1 MYGAGACTLN
11 TYWSKGWIKKMET
24 KQSVLQ
30 RVFGYSGF
38 RGGQEPLIDGILA
51 GRDVFGIMPTGGG
64 KSLCYQI
71 PALLL
76 PGVTLVISPLISLM
90 HDQVMA
96 LKNAGVAAAYVNS
109 SLTAQQIR
117 LVYRNI
123 CAGMYKIIYVAP
135 ERLLTDGFL
144 EAIQSRTV
152 SMVTVDEAH
161 CISQW
166 GQDFRPSYLKI
177 VDFLKLLPLRPVVS
191 AFTATATERVRQDV
205 EETLELRNPLRVV
218 TGFDRPNLR
227 FEVQK
232 PPKKADAIL
241 ELVRQRPGK
250 SGIIYCSTRKNVE
263 MVSELLCS
271 HGISSTRYHAGLSDQ
286 ERHDNQEDFLYDRAG
301 VMVATNAFGM
311 GIDKSNVSYV
321 IHYNMPQSLE
331 NYYQEAGRAGR
342 DGAAAE
348 CILLYAAGD
357 VETARF
363 LITHPGGAEEAAP
376 SPEQVQRDLARLDQM
391 VGYCKTRRCLRG
403 YILDYFGQA
412 HQERCGNCGNCSLQL
427 EERDITGEARTV
439 LSCAAHVR
447 QLLGYSLGLAAVQ
460 RVLLGSR
467 DRRLLQ
473 LRLDELEEYGSM
485 HRTGK
490 TVLRE
495 ISEALLAQEYLRVD
509 PEHRAVSLTEKGRR
523 VLAEG
528 QTVTMQTAVTAKRAA
543 VRADA
548 PEQTVDESLYTAL
561 KNLRFR
567 LAKQEH
573 LPAYVIF
580 SNATLEDM
588 ARKRPQDPAEFLQVS
603 GVGAVKAQRY
613 AAEFLQEIQ
622 KFQDKP

>member
-1 MYGAGACTLN
+1 
-11 TYWSKGWIKKMET
+11 MET
-24 KQSVLQ
+24 KESVLR
-30 RVFGYSGF
+30 RVFGYTAF
-38 RGGQEPLIDGILA
+38 RGGQEALIDAELA
-51 GRDVFGIMPTGGG
+51 GRDVFGVMPTGGG

-109 SLTAQQIR
+109 SLTVQQIR

-123 CAGMYKIIYVAP
+123 RAGMYKIIYVAP

-144 EAIQSRTV
+144 ETVQSCRV

-177 VDFLKLLPLRPVVS
+177 VDFLKLLPVRPVVS

-205 EETLELRNPLRVV
+205 EETLGLQNPLRVI

-227 FEVQK
+227 FEVRR
-232 PPKKADAIL
+232 PPKKPDAIL
-241 ELVRQRPGK
+241 ELVGQRRGK

-263 MVSELLCS
+263 KVCELLCA
-271 HGISSTRYHAGLSDQ
+271 HGFPATRYHAGLSDQ
-286 ERHDNQEDFLYDRAG
+286 ERHDNQEDFLYDRAA

-348 CILLYAAGD
+348 CILLYSAGD

-363 LITHPGGAEEAAP
+363 LILHPSGPEEEPA
-376 SPEQVQRDLARLDQM
+376 SQEQVQRDLVRLDQM
-391 VGYCKTRRCLRG
+391 VEYCKTQGCLRG
-403 YILDYFGQA
+403 YILDYFGQSHA
-412 HQERCGNCGNCSLQL
+412 ERCSNCGNCDLEL
-427 EERDITGEARTV
+427 EERDITAEARV
-439 LSCAAHVR
+439 ILDCAAHIR
-447 QLLGYSLGLAAVQ
+447 QQLGYSLGLVALR

-467 DRRLLQ
+467 ESRVLQ
-473 LRLDELEEYGSM
+473 LRLDRLPEYGAL
-485 HRTGK
+485 HRQGK
-490 TVLRE
+490 TALGQMT
-495 ISEALLAQEYLRVD
+495 EALVAQGSLHVD
-509 PEHRAVSLTEKGRR
+509 PEHRAVSLTEK
-523 VLAEG
+523 A
-528 QTVTMQTAVTAKRAA
+528 AA
-543 VRADA
+543 VQRG
-548 PEQTVDESLYTAL
+548 EQTVSMQVEAEQKTKKTAVRTGAPAQPVDEALYTAL

-567 LAKQEH
+567 LARQEH
-573 LPAYVIF
+573 MPAYIVF

-588 ARKRPQDPAEFLQVS
+588 ARRHPQNLEEFLQVS
-603 GVGAVKAQRY
+603 GVGSAKAQRY
-613 AAEFLQEIQ
+613 ADAFLAEIHRYDSETEPSA
-622 KFQDKP
+622 K

>member
-1 MYGAGACTLN
+1 
-11 TYWSKGWIKKMET
+11 MET
-24 KQSVLQ
+24 KKSILR
-30 RVFGYSGF
+30 RVFGYAAF
-38 RGGQEPLIDGILA
+38 RGGQETLIDGELA
-51 GRDVFGIMPTGGG
+51 GRDVFGVMPTGGG

-109 SLTAQQIR
+109 SLTVQQIR

-123 CAGMYKIIYVAP
+123 RAGMYKIIYVAP

-144 EAIQSRTV
+144 ETIQSCRV

-177 VDFLKLLPLRPVVS
+177 VDFLKLLPVRPVVS
-191 AFTATATERVRQDV
+191 AFTATATERVRRDV
-205 EETLELRNPLRVV
+205 EETLGLQNPLRVI

-227 FEVQK
+227 FEVRR
-232 PPKKADAIL
+232 PPKKPDAIL
-241 ELVRQRPGK
+241 ELVGQRRGK

-263 MVSELLCS
+263 KVCELLCV
-271 HGISSTRYHAGLSDQ
+271 HGFPATRYHAGLSDQ
-286 ERHDNQEDFLYDRAG
+286 ERHDNQEDFLYDRAA

-348 CILLYAAGD
+348 CILLYSAGD

-363 LITHPGGAEEAAP
+363 LILHPSGPEEEPA
-376 SPEQVQRDLARLDQM
+376 SQEQVQRDLVRLDQM
-391 VGYCKTRRCLRG
+391 VEYCKTQGCLRG
-403 YILDYFGQA
+403 YILDYFGQSHA
-412 HQERCGNCGNCSLQL
+412 ERCGNCGNCDLEL
-427 EERDITGEARTV
+427 EERDITAEARV
-439 LSCAAHVR
+439 ILDCAAHIR
-447 QLLGYSLGLAAVQ
+447 QQLGYSLGLVALR

-467 DRRLLQ
+467 ESRVLQ
-473 LRLDELEEYGSM
+473 LRLDRLPEYGAL
-485 HRTGK
+485 HRQGK
-490 TVLRE
+490 TALGQMT
-495 ISEALLAQEYLRVD
+495 EALVAQGYLHVD
-509 PEHRAVSLTEKGRR
+509 PEHRAVSLTEKAAAVQRGEQA
-523 VLAEG
+523 VSMQVEAERK
-528 QTVTMQTAVTAKRAA
+528 TKKTAVRTG
-543 VRADA
+543 A
-548 PEQTVDESLYTAL
+548 PAQPVDEALYTAL

-567 LAKQEH
+567 LARQEH
-573 LPAYVIF
+573 MPAYIVF

-588 ARKRPQDPAEFLQVS
+588 ARRHPQNLEEFLQVS
-603 GVGAVKAQRY
+603 GVGSTKAQRY
-613 AAEFLQEIQ
+613 ADAFLAEIHRYDSETE
-622 KFQDKP
+622 PSAN

>member
-1 MYGAGACTLN
+1 
-11 TYWSKGWIKKMET
+11 MET
-24 KQSVLQ
+24 KESILR
-30 RVFGYSGF
+30 RVFGYAAF
-38 RGGQEPLIDGILA
+38 RGGQETLIDGELA
-51 GRDVFGIMPTGGG
+51 GRDVFGVMPTGGG

-109 SLTAQQIR
+109 SLTVQQIR

-123 CAGMYKIIYVAP
+123 RAGMYKIIYVAP

-144 EAIQSRTV
+144 ETVQSCRV

-177 VDFLKLLPLRPVVS
+177 VDFLKLLPVRPVVS

-205 EETLELRNPLRVV
+205 EETLGLQNPLRVI

-227 FEVQK
+227 FEVRR
-232 PPKKADAIL
+232 PPKKPDAIL
-241 ELVRQRPGK
+241 ELVGQRRGR

-263 MVSELLCS
+263 KVCELLCA
-271 HGISSTRYHAGLSDQ
+271 HGFPATRYHAGLSDQ
-286 ERHDNQEDFLYDRAG
+286 ERHDNQEDFLYDRAPI
-301 VMVATNAFGM
+301 MVATNAFGM

-348 CILLYAAGD
+348 CILLYSAGD

-363 LITHPGGAEEAAP
+363 LILHPSGPEEEPA
-376 SPEQVQRDLARLDQM
+376 SQEQVQRDLVRLDQM
-391 VGYCKTRRCLRG
+391 VEYCKTQGCLRG
-403 YILDYFGQA
+403 YILDYFGQSHA
-412 HQERCGNCGNCSLQL
+412 ERCGNCGNCDLEL
-427 EERDITGEARTV
+427 EERDITAEARV
-439 LSCAAHVR
+439 ILDCAAHIR
-447 QLLGYSLGLAAVQ
+447 QQLGYSLGLVALR

-467 DRRLLQ
+467 ESRVLQ
-473 LRLDELEEYGSM
+473 LRLDRLPEYGAL
-485 HRTGK
+485 HRVGK
-490 TVLRE
+490 TALGQMM
-495 ISEALLAQEYLRVD
+495 EALLAQGYLYAD
-509 PEHRAVSLTEKGRR
+509 PEHRAVSPTEKAAP
-523 VLAEG
+523 VLRGEQAVSMQVEAERK
-528 QTVTMQTAVTAKRAA
+528 TKKTAVRTGTPAQ
-543 VRADA
+543 
-548 PEQTVDESLYTAL
+548 PVDEALYTAL

-567 LAKQEH
+567 LARQEH
-573 LPAYVIF
+573 MPAYIVF

-588 ARKRPQDPAEFLQVS
+588 ARRHPQNLEEFLQVS
-603 GVGAVKAQRY
+603 GVGSTKAQRY
-613 AAEFLQEIQ
+613 ADAFLAEIHRYDSETE
-622 KFQDKP
+622 PSAN

>member
-1 MYGAGACTLN
+1 
-11 TYWSKGWIKKMET
+11 MET
-24 KQSVLQ
+24 KKSILR
-30 RVFGYSGF
+30 RVFGYAAF
-38 RGGQEPLIDGILA
+38 RGGQEALIDGELA
-51 GRDVFGIMPTGGG
+51 GRDVFGVMPTGGG

-109 SLTAQQIR
+109 SLTVQQIR

-123 CAGMYKIIYVAP
+123 RAGMYKIIYVAP

-144 EAIQSRTV
+144 ETIQSCRV

-177 VDFLKLLPLRPVVS
+177 VDFLKLLPVRPVVS
-191 AFTATATERVRQDV
+191 AFTATATERVRRDV
-205 EETLELRNPLRVV
+205 EETLGLQNPLRVI

-227 FEVQK
+227 FEVRR
-232 PPKKADAIL
+232 PPKKPDAIL
-241 ELVRQRPGK
+241 ELVGQRRGK

-263 MVSELLCS
+263 KVCELLCV
-271 HGISSTRYHAGLSDQ
+271 HGFPATRYHAGLSDQ
-286 ERHDNQEDFLYDRAG
+286 ERHDNQEDFLYDRAA

-348 CILLYAAGD
+348 CILLYSAGD

-363 LITHPGGAEEAAP
+363 LILHPSGPEEEPA
-376 SPEQVQRDLARLDQM
+376 SQEQVQRDLVRLDQM
-391 VGYCKTRRCLRG
+391 VEYCKTQGCLRG
-403 YILDYFGQA
+403 YILDYFGQSHA
-412 HQERCGNCGNCSLQL
+412 ERCGNCGNCDLEL
-427 EERDITGEARTV
+427 EERDITAEARV
-439 LSCAAHVR
+439 ILDCAAHIR
-447 QLLGYSLGLAAVQ
+447 QQLGYSLGLVALR

-467 DRRLLQ
+467 ESRVLQ
-473 LRLDELEEYGSM
+473 LRLDRLPEYGAL
-485 HRTGK
+485 HRQGK
-490 TVLRE
+490 TALGQMT
-495 ISEALLAQEYLRVD
+495 EALVAQGYLHVD
-509 PEHRAVSLTEKGRR
+509 PEHRAVSLTEKAAVVQRGEQA
-523 VLAEG
+523 VSMQVEAERK
-528 QTVTMQTAVTAKRAA
+528 TKKTAVRTG
-543 VRADA
+543 A
-548 PEQTVDESLYTAL
+548 PAQPVDEALYTAL

-567 LAKQEH
+567 LARQEH
-573 LPAYVIF
+573 MPAYIVF

-588 ARKRPQDPAEFLQVS
+588 ARRHPQNLEEFLQVS
-603 GVGAVKAQRY
+603 GVGSTKAQRY
-613 AAEFLQEIQ
+613 ADAFLAEIHRYDSETE
-622 KFQDKP
+622 PSAN